1 MADNA
6 GETLEQPTERKSA
19 SDGFI
24 PADAENITLF
34 PQQVIDNLMHAMIAL
49 GAEMWTMRRRMYVL
63 EKVLEK
69 AGVSSTDVELYKPTA
84 EEQAAWQAE
93 RDVFIKRTFAAM
105 TRKGGANAKQLDKS
119 RM

>member
-1 MADNA
+1 MVDTATS
-6 GETLEQPTERKSA
+6 EKPKERKSA

-34 PQQVIDNLMHAMIAL
+34 PQQVIDNLMHSMIAL
-49 GAEMWTMRRRMYVL
+49 GAEMWTVRRRMYVL

-69 AGVSSTDVELYKPTA
+69 AGVSAEDVELYKPTD
-84 EEQAAWQAE
+84 EEQAAWAE
-93 RDVFIKRTFAAM
+93 ERNIFIKRTFGAM
-105 TRKGGANAKQLDKS
+105 TRKGGGNDKQLDKS

>member
-1 MADNA
+1 MADTA
-6 GETLEQPTERKSA
+6 PDTLDQPKERKSA

-24 PADAENITLF
+24 PADSADITLF
-34 PQQVIDNLMHAMIAL
+34 PQQVTDNLMHALVAL

-69 AGVSSTDVELYKPTA
+69 AGVSANDVEQYKPTA
-84 EEQAAWQAE
+84 EEQAAWAEE
-93 RDVFIKRTFAAM
+93 RDIFIKRTFGAL
-105 TRKGGANAKQLDKS
+105 TRRGGGNQKQLDRS